1 MANSPRVILG
11 IDPGSVKTGFGV
23 IAVQRDGRFVTR
35 EHGVIRTKSGDPLPE
50 RLVKIFQT
58 LENVCANHTP
68 DIVVVEQ
75 AFVAKHVRSALILGH
90 ARGVALL
97 AGRLSGAEVH
107 EYTPTQIKLGVTG
120 SGKAPKEQVQGM
132 MLQLLGLPTLPA
144 EDAADALAAALCHA
158 LRKPILEL

>member
-1 MANSPRVILG
+1 MSTPRVILG

-23 IAVQRDGRFVTR
+23 ISVTRDGRILAK
-35 EHGVIRTKSGDPLPE
+35 EHGVIRTKSSDPLPE
-50 RLVKIFQT
+50 RLAKIFQN
-58 LENVCANHTP
+58 LEQVCATHKP
-68 DIVVVEQ
+68 DAVVVEQ

-97 AGRLSGAEVH
+97 AGRLSGAEMH

-132 MLQLLGLPTLPA
+132 MLQLLGLPQMPA